1 MTEILES
8 PLTRML
14 KKCLEDY
21 NEAITKLNEAM
32 VDYGESK
39 NLLTKTNV
47 VVENLAEVVSTQ
59 GDILECFIQKE
70 MYGLETKAIKKLE
83 DKLMEQEQE
92 LKIAK
97 NTIEKLRS
105 DAKKSE
111 NRNVIPETSKAK
123 PDSTPKEN
131 SVPESLLLDH
141 IQNVDSEKSTVTIFG
156 IPNQDFRHSYEETG
170 KRIVGEVMPSGKFQV
185 KSVKHVKNTKHDK
198 PDTFRLLI
206 RFPSPNEAQKFI
218 GNCGKT
224 VKWSYRLGMT
234 KLERHYSKQTVLKIS
249 EMNKNLSKDCGYKYI
264 KKGLF
269 SIVRSSSS

>member
-1 MTEILES
+1 MAEILDN
-8 PLTRML
+8 PLTRTL

-32 VDYGESK
+32 IDYGEGK
-39 NLLTKTNV
+39 NLLRKTNV
-47 VVENLAEVVSTQ
+47 VVENLAQVVSTQ

-70 MYGLETKAIKKLE
+70 MYGLETKTIKKLE

-97 NTIEKLRS
+97 NTIEKLKS
-105 DAKKSE
+105 DARKSE
-111 NRNVIPETSKAK
+111 NRNVIPKTSKAQA
-123 PDSTPKEN
+123 DSIQKEN

-141 IQNVDSEKSTVTIFG
+141 IQTVDSEKSTVTIFG
-156 IPNQDFRHSYEETG
+156 IPNQDFRYSCEETG
-170 KRIVGEVMPSGKFQV
+170 KRIVGEVMASEKIQV

-198 PDTFRLLI
+198 PDTFRILI
-206 RFPSPNEAQKFI
+206 RFPSPSEAQKFI
-218 GNCGKT
+218 GNCEKT

-234 KLERHYSKQTVLKIS
+234 KLERHYSKQTALKIS
-249 EMNKNLSKDCGYKYI
+249 EMNRNLSKDCGYKYI

-269 SIVRSSSS
+269 SIVRSSSL